1 MMNLKPLIDTLREEQ
16 KVHEKIL
23 LAKREERKWLAVGA
37 AGQLLQTAE
46 ELHDLADHAA
56 ALEAERR
63 QRSAEIASAL
73 GLEGNATLKDI
84 LAALPSANRPELEKV
99 GNDLRRFAIE
109 VRKVNHAN
117 HLILNRAVDTLNS
130 EIRELI
136 KTKEDNRYSSTGK
149 KTNGGVPRA
158 GLNVRA

>member
-1 MMNLKPLIDTLREEQ
+1 MNLKPLVDTLREEQ

-56 ALEAERR
+56 ALEADRR
-63 QRSAEIASAL
+63 QRSAEIAGAL

-84 LAALPSANRPELEKV
+84 LAALPSANRPELEQV
-99 GNDLRRFAIE
+99 GADLRRYANE
-109 VRKVNHAN
+109 VRKMNQSN
-117 HLILNRAVDTLNS
+117 HLMLNRAVDTLNS
-130 EIRELI
+130 EIRDLI
-136 KTKEDNRYSSTGK
+136 KTKKEDKRYSPAGK
-149 KTNGGVPRA
+149 KANGGVPRA